1 MNVSCLRN
9 AAAIAALALSA
20 STLFAAGPSVRTERT
35 GILKGRSTVALG
47 AFRVI
52 FVTEDSIASTSTNN
66 FGGGLGGRATT
77 EQDAALVGLEQP
89 LMQKLTDSIY
99 ADFLDK
105 MQTKGYT
112 VLDSQKLATAA
123 PAYKALDMTDNF
135 ESGRWGTYVVPTGQM
150 SISLAA
156 DESKAV
162 GRGSKGGVFSGFKA
176 QGQKTKKG
184 EADKVLPEVSKSA
197 NAPVLGVTVVVSF
210 AQFRG
215 SGYSHWG
222 QSAKT
227 KIQTGA
233 TINGT
238 ESRGPMVT
246 GIQAWEAEMYHNC
259 SVACPLSTLS
269 MEGDIHDENAIGELA
284 KYDAKT
290 KGDKQTNA
298 IGILTGDS
306 VKHKGYVVQLDAAA
320 YEKNVLTV
328 SGQANELLVASLV
341 KEK

>member
-1 MNVSCLRN
+1 MNRSHLRN
-9 AAAIAALALSA
+9 AAMIAALALSA

-35 GILKGRSTVALG
+35 GILKNRPTVALG

-52 FVTEDSIASTSTNN
+52 FVTEDSIGATSSNN
-66 FGGGLGGRATT
+66 FGGGRATT
-77 EQDAALVGLEQP
+77 EQDAALIGLEQP

-99 ADFLDK
+99 ADFLDE
-105 MQTKGYT
+105 MQSKGYT
-112 VLDSQKLATAA
+112 VLDSQKLAAAA
-123 PAYKALDMTDNF
+123 PTYKSLDMTDNF
-135 ESGRWGTYVVPTGQM
+135 QSGRWGTYVVPTGQT
-150 SISLAA
+150 SIALAA
-156 DESKAV
+156 DESTAV

-184 EADKVLPEVSKSA
+184 EADKVLPEISKAA
-197 NAPVLGVTVVVSF
+197 NAPILGVTIVVSF
-210 AQFRG
+210 AEFRG

-222 QSAKT
+222 QGAKT
-227 KIQTGA
+227 KILTGA

-259 SVACPLSTLS
+259 SIACPLSTLS
-269 MEGDIHDENAIGELA
+269 MEGNIHNEAAIGELA

-290 KGDKQTNA
+290 RGDKQTNA
-298 IGILTGDS
+298 LGALTGES
-306 VKHKGYVVQLDAAA
+306 IKHKGYFLQLDAAA
-320 YEKNVLTV
+320 YEKNVVTV
-328 SGQANELLVASLV
+328 SQQANDLLVAALV